1 MPTPP
6 RRPNGSHRE
15 EANGTRHAGSGNLP
29 PRRGTTRSLA
39 TVNLLLANVSDGV
52 VVLDSEGYIVDTNDA
67 ADRLFGE
74 PIEFGAISASFIT
87 RYKLATPDGAPL
99 PVDRLPSLRALAGES
114 VRAAEISITRP
125 DGSHVFVSVS
135 ASPVIV
141 HDKIDGVLM
150 ILNDI
155 SNRIRRDR
163 EAVAFQMLSQ
173 QLASSELDL
182 QAVYKT
188 IVTRVAEFAGA
199 RVVRLMLYDPASR
212 VLRRAAIQ
220 AQSGASEEDGGPIAL
235 SELTLDALAAR
246 TRLPVVVPDFND
258 FPSGTRPTTSGN
270 NPLPGAAIAV
280 PLIVH
285 SELVGTLSYD
295 LTDPHDF
302 DDAEI
307 SFIGMIAAHSAIA
320 IYNATLFQ
328 QRTRERAFLADIIDH
343 LPAGLVVFDIVH
355 PTVRGGRAAQT
366 DYRISMVNAQA
377 LTYLPARLVERTQAR
392 RQGIVGLRLRRIATD
407 EQSRRLIAS
416 LDEAFH
422 SGEIVTAEEV
432 GFGSDEATGES
443 TSWWNGSIVPLHDRA
458 GRVSELVLLATDITE
473 QVTTRR
479 RIEELVRIAG
489 TRAAEL
495 EATVSA
501 MTGAVTVS
509 DSVGRLRLANS
520 ASLETYGVDSLTELM
535 RISSLEERVQLR
547 HTDGRTVLPVDR
559 PLVRALAGETLQ
571 SDYTLFHHLLGRD
584 VHRRTSAA
592 PVRDGAGDIIGAVAV
607 ETDITSLIEIDRLKD
622 EFFSMAAHELRT
634 PLTAIKGY
642 VQILAKQ
649 LANVEAPSP
658 MILKSLTT
666 LREQGDRMERL
677 INELLD
683 FARIET
689 GQLMFRYRDFNIIS
703 LVEESVSEAAS
714 ASQRHWIS
722 LQTDHSEIVGRWD
735 RDRLAQVFGNLLT
748 NAVKYSPNGGAITVS
763 VNWPG
768 TPDADVQISIRDE
781 GLGIP
786 ASDMPRLF
794 TRYARVGDSDHFH
807 RSGLGIGLYIT
818 KEIVDSHGGRISASS
833 QTGRGSVFTV
843 SLPLQ
848 PRRTPRPAAGE
859 APSIPSPTVVQRTNQ
874 LTADALRSND

>member
-1 MPTPP
+1 MTTPP
-6 RRPNGSHRE
+6 RRSTGSRRE
-15 EANGTRHAGSGNLP
+15 GVNGTRQPATGGVP

-52 VVLDSEGYIVDTNDA
+52 ILLDAEGRIVDANDA
-67 ADRLFGE
+67 AERLFGE
-74 PIEFGAISASFIT
+74 SVEVGADPAWFIP
-87 RYKLATPDGAPL
+87 RYNLATPDGAPL

-114 VRAAEISITRP
+114 VRAAELSITRA
-125 DGSHVFVSVS
+125 DGSRVFVSIS

-141 HDKIDGVLM
+141 HGGIDGVLL

-155 SNRIRRDR
+155 SERVRRDR
-163 EAVAFQMLSQ
+163 EAAAFQTLSQ

-182 QAVYKT
+182 NAVYKT
-188 IVTRVAEFAGA
+188 IVTRVADITGA
-199 RVVRLMLYDPASR
+199 QVVRLMLYDPASR
-212 VLRRAAIQ
+212 TLRRAALQ
-220 AQSGASEEDGGPIAL
+220 AARGMQDEDAGPTGL

-246 TRLPVVVPDFND
+246 TRLPVVVPDFD
-258 FPSGTRPTTSGN
+258 EFPSGTRPTTSGAQHS
-270 NPLPGAAIAV
+270 PGAAIAV

-295 LTDPHDF
+295 LADPHVF

-307 SFIGMIAAHSAIA
+307 AFLGMLAAHSAVA

-343 LPAGLVVFDIVH
+343 LPAGLIVFDVVY
-355 PTVRGGRAAQT
+355 PTTRGGRTTQT
-366 DYRISMVNAQA
+366 DYRVSMLNAQA
-377 LTYLPARLVERTQAR
+377 MTYLPGRLVERTRTR
-392 RQGIVGLRLRRIATD
+392 RNGIVGLRLRRLATD
-407 EQSRRLIAS
+407 EQSRRLVDS

-422 SGEIVTAEEV
+422 GGEIVTGEEV
-432 GFGSDEATGES
+432 SFSHDDSSDDGKT
-443 TSWWNGSIVPLHDRA
+443 WWNGSVVPLRDRA
-458 GRVSELVLLATDITE
+458 GRISELVLLATDISE

-509 DSVGRLRLANS
+509 DATGRLRLANS
-520 ASLETYGVDSLTELM
+520 ASLATFGVDSLSELL
-535 RISSLEERVQLR
+535 RIPGIEERILLR
-547 HTDGRTVLPVDR
+547 HTDGRPVPPADR
-559 PLVRALAGETLQ
+559 PLVRALGGEALHA
-571 SDYTLFHHLLGRD
+571 DYTLFHHALGRD

-592 PVRDGAGDIIGAVAV
+592 PVRDGGGDIIGAVAV

-649 LANVEAPSP
+649 LARPDPTSP
-658 MILKSLTT
+658 MIHKSLAT
-666 LREQGDRMERL
+666 LREQSDRMERL

-683 FARIET
+683 FARVET
-689 GQLMFRYRDFNIIS
+689 GQLAFHYSDFN
-703 LVEESVSEAAS
+703 LVALIEEAVAEATRAT
-714 ASQRHWIS
+714 QRHWIS
-722 LQTDHSEIVGRWD
+722 LETQRTEITGRWD

-748 NAVKYSPNGGAITVS
+748 NSIKYSPDGGAITVS
-763 VNWPG
+763 VEWSG
-768 TPDADVQISIRDE
+768 SVDDDVTIAVRDE

-786 ASDMPRLF
+786 AQDLPRLF
-794 TRYARVGDSDHFH
+794 TRYSRVGDSSHFH

-818 KEIVDSHGGRISASS
+818 KEIVDSHGGRISATSEPG
-833 QTGRGSVFTV
+833 QGSTFTV
-843 SLPLQ
+843 ILPLQ
-848 PRRTPRPAAGE
+848 PRRTPRPVGAENTANVSTP
-859 APSIPSPTVVQRTNQ
+859 ATPAIPSVHH
-874 LTADALRSND
+874 SG

>member
-6 RRPNGSHRE
+6 RRLNGSGRE
-15 EANGTRHAGSGNLP
+15 EANGTRHSGSGQLA

-52 VVLDSEGYIVDTNDA
+52 ILLDSEGYIADANDA
-67 ADRLFGE
+67 AERLFGE
-74 PIEFGAISASFIT
+74 PIEIGAFPATFIT

-99 PVDRLPSLRALAGES
+99 PVDRLPSLRALGGES

-125 DGSHVFVSVS
+125 DGSRVFVSIS

-141 HDKIDGVLM
+141 HDKIDGVLL

-155 SNRIRRDR
+155 TNRIRRDR
-163 EAVAFQMLSQ
+163 EAAAFQTLSQ

-188 IVTRVAEFAGA
+188 IVTRVAEIAGA

-220 AQSGASEEDGGPIAL
+220 AQKGADEEDGGPISL

-246 TRLPVVVPDFND
+246 TRLPVVVPDFDD
-258 FPSGTRPTTSGN
+258 FPSGTRPTTSGS

-295 LTDPHDF
+295 LQDPHDF

-307 SFIGMIAAHSAIA
+307 SFLGMIAAHSAIA

-355 PTVRGGRAAQT
+355 PTVRGGRFAQA
-366 DYRISMVNAQA
+366 DYRISMLNDQA

-392 RQGIVGLRLRRIATD
+392 RQGVVGLRLRRIATD
-407 EQSRRLIAS
+407 EQSRRLIES
-416 LDEAFH
+416 LDKAFQ

-432 GFGSDEATGES
+432 SFGYDAETGDSE
-443 TSWWNGSIVPLHDRA
+443 SWWNGSIVPLHDRS

-509 DSVGRLRLANS
+509 DAAGRLRLANG
-520 ASLETYGVDSLTELM
+520 ASLETYGVESLADLM

-547 HTDGRTVLPVDR
+547 HTDGTVVPPADR

-571 SDYTLFHHLLGRD
+571 SDYTLFHHMLGRD

-649 LANVEAPSP
+649 LARSEAPSP

-689 GQLMFRYRDFNIIS
+689 GQLMFRYRDFDLVA
-703 LVEESVSEAAS
+703 LVEESVAEAAR
-714 ASQRHWIS
+714 ATQRHWIT
-722 LQTDHSEIVGRWD
+722 LKTDHEQINGRWD

-748 NAVKYSPNGGAITVS
+748 NAVKYSPNGGTITVT
-763 VNWPG
+763 VDWAG
-768 TPDADVQISIRDE
+768 APDADVQISVRDE

-794 TRYARVGDSDHFH
+794 TRYSRVGDSDHFH

-818 KEIVDSHGGRISASS
+818 KEIVDSHGGRVSVTSE
-833 QTGRGSVFTV
+833 TGRGSVFTV

-848 PRRTPRPAAGE
+848 PRRASRPATTATS
-859 APSIPSPTVVQRTNQ
+859 PIPTTAAVQRKNHV
-874 LTADALRSND
+874 TADSVRSHD

>member
-1 MPTPP
+1 MTTPP
-6 RRPNGSHRE
+6 RRPGGSRRDG
-15 EANGTRHAGSGNLP
+15 ANGRQQPSTSGLP

-52 VVLDSEGYIVDTNDA
+52 ILLDGEGRIVDANDA
-67 ADRLFGE
+67 AERLFGE
-74 PIEFGAISASFIT
+74 PIEIGADPAWFIP
-87 RYKLATPDGAPL
+87 RYKMATPDGAPL
-99 PVDRLPSLRALAGES
+99 PADRLPSLRALAGES
-114 VRAAEISITRP
+114 VRSAELSITRP
-125 DGSHVFVSVS
+125 DGSRVYVSLS

-141 HDKIDGVLM
+141 HGGIDGVLL

-155 SNRIRRDR
+155 SERVRRDR
-163 EAVAFQMLSQ
+163 EAAAFQTLSQ
-173 QLASSELDL
+173 QLATSELDL
-182 QAVYKT
+182 NAVYKT
-188 IVTRVAEFAGA
+188 IVTRIAEITGA
-199 RVVRLMLYDPASR
+199 RVVRLMLHDPASR
-212 VLRRAAIQ
+212 ALRRAAIQ
-220 AQSGASEEDGGPIAL
+220 AVKGMPDEDAGPIAL

-246 TRLPVVVPDFND
+246 TRLPVVVPDFNE
-258 FPSGTRPTTSGN
+258 FPSSTRPTTSGAD
-270 NPLPGAAIAV
+270 PAPGAAIAV

-295 LTDPHDF
+295 LAEPHIF

-307 SFIGMIAAHSAIA
+307 AFLGMIAAHSAVA

-343 LPAGLVVFDIVH
+343 LPAGLIVFDIVY
-355 PTVRGGRAAQT
+355 PTARGSRAPQT
-366 DYRISMVNAQA
+366 DYRVSMLNAQA
-377 LTYLPARLVERTQAR
+377 MTYLPTRLVERTRTR

-407 EQSRRLIAS
+407 VQSRRLVES
-416 LDEAFH
+416 LDQAFH
-422 SGEIVTAEEV
+422 GGEIVTGEEV
-432 GFGSDEATGES
+432 SFGHDGSPDHGQT
-443 TSWWNGSIVPLHDRA
+443 WWNGSIVPLRDRA

-509 DSVGRLRLANS
+509 DASGRLRLANR
-520 ASLETYGVDSLTELM
+520 ASLATFGVDSLAELM
-535 RISSLEERVQLR
+535 RITGLEERILLR
-547 HTDGRTVLPVDR
+547 HTDGRPVLPTDR
-559 PLVRALAGETLQ
+559 PLVRALGGETLQ
-571 SDYTLFHHLLGRD
+571 ADYTLFHHGIGRD

-649 LANVEAPSP
+649 LARAEAPSP
-658 MILKSLTT
+658 MIDKSLVT
-666 LREQGDRMERL
+666 LREQSDRMERL

-683 FARIET
+683 FARVET
-689 GQLMFRYRDFNIIS
+689 GQLAFRYRDFDLVALIEETVAEAARATQRHRIS
-703 LVEESVSEAAS
+703 LKTRHAS
-714 ASQRHWIS
+714 IA
-722 LQTDHSEIVGRWD
+722 GRWD
-735 RDRLAQVFGNLLT
+735 RDRLAQVFANLLT
-748 NAVKYSPNGGAITVS
+748 NAVKYSPDGGTITVS
-763 VNWPG
+763 IEWSG
-768 TPDADVQISIRDE
+768 GSEDDVVVSIRDE

-786 ASDMPRLF
+786 AEDLPRLF
-794 TRYARVGDSDHFH
+794 TRYSRVGDSSHFH

-833 QTGRGSVFTV
+833 EPGHGSTFTV
-843 SLPLQ
+843 TLPLQ
-848 PRRTPRPAAGE
+848 PRRIPRPSGEQASVVSASITPHPPHATANQPGHAG
-859 APSIPSPTVVQRTNQ
+859 
-874 LTADALRSND
+874 

>member
-1 MPTPP
+1 MTTPG
-6 RRPNGSHRE
+6 RRPTGSRRE
-15 EANGTRHAGSGNLP
+15 DANGTRQPGTGALS

-52 VVLDSEGYIVDTNDA
+52 ILLDGEGRIIDANDA
-67 ADRLFGE
+67 AERLFGE
-74 PIEFGAISASFIT
+74 PIEVGTDPAWFIP
-87 RYKLATPDGAPL
+87 RYQMATPDGAPL

-114 VRAAEISITRP
+114 VRSAELSITRP
-125 DGSHVFVSVS
+125 DGSRVYVSIS

-141 HDKIDGVLM
+141 HGGIDGVLL

-155 SNRIRRDR
+155 SERVRRDR
-163 EAVAFQMLSQ
+163 EAAAFQTLSQ

-182 QAVYKT
+182 NNVYKT
-188 IVTRVAEFAGA
+188 IVTRIAEITGA
-199 RVVRLMLYDPASR
+199 RVVRLMLHDPVSR
-212 VLRRAAIQ
+212 TLRRAAIQ
-220 AQSGASEEDGGPIAL
+220 STRGMPEEDDGPMGL

-246 TRLPVVVPDFND
+246 TRLPVIVPDFD
-258 FPSGTRPTTSGN
+258 EFPSGTRPTTSGAE
-270 NPLPGAAIAV
+270 PSPGAAIAV

-295 LTDPHDF
+295 LAEPHVF

-307 SFIGMIAAHSAIA
+307 AFLGMIAAHSAVA

-343 LPAGLVVFDIVH
+343 LPAGLIVFDIVY
-355 PTVRGGRAAQT
+355 PTVRGGRAAQA
-366 DYRISMVNAQA
+366 DYRVSMLNGQA
-377 LTYLPARLVERTQAR
+377 LSYLPPRLVERTRSR
-392 RQGIVGLRLRRIATD
+392 RNGIVGLRLRRIATD
-407 EQSRRLIAS
+407 EQSRRLIEL
-416 LDEAFH
+416 LDQAFLG
-422 SGEIVTAEEV
+422 GEIVTGEE
-432 GFGSDEATGES
+432 GNFGNDGAAGEGEN
-443 TSWWNGSIVPLHDRA
+443 WWNGSIVPLRDRA

-501 MTGAVTVS
+501 MTGAVTVC
-509 DSVGRLRLANS
+509 DATGRLRLANS
-520 ASLETYGVDSLTELM
+520 ASLATFGVDSLAELM
-535 RISSLEERVQLR
+535 RISGLEERILLR
-547 HTDGRTVLPVDR
+547 HTDGRPVQPADR

-571 SDYTLFHHLLGRD
+571 ADYTLFHHGTGRD

-649 LANVEAPSP
+649 LARNEAPSP

-666 LREQGDRMERL
+666 LREQGERMERL

-683 FARIET
+683 FARVET
-689 GQLMFRYRDFNIIS
+689 GQLAFRYREFDLIA
-703 LVEESVSEAAS
+703 LLEESVAETARAT
-714 ASQRHWIS
+714 QRHWIT
-722 LQTDHSEIVGRWD
+722 LKTPHAVIQGRWD
-735 RDRLAQVFGNLLT
+735 RDRLAQVFANLLT
-748 NAVKYSPNGGAITVS
+748 NAVKYSPDGGAITVAVGWS
-763 VNWPG
+763 G
-768 TPDADVQISIRDE
+768 RREDDVTISITDE

-786 ASDMPRLF
+786 AQDLPRLF
-794 TRYARVGDSDHFH
+794 ARYSRVGDSSHFH

-818 KEIVDSHGGRISASS
+818 KEIVDSHGGTISASS
-833 QTGRGSVFTV
+833 QAGHGSTFTV
-843 SLPLQ
+843 MLPLQ
-848 PRRTPRPAAGE
+848 PRRIARPA
-859 APSIPSPTVVQRTNQ
+859 PSDQPVAVAETIPAASQAN
-874 LTADALRSND
+874 

>member
-1 MPTPP
+1 MTTPS
-6 RRPNGSHRE
+6 RRSTGSRRE
-15 EANGTRHAGSGNLP
+15 GVNGTHQPGSGALP

-52 VVLDSEGYIVDTNDA
+52 ILLDSDGRIVDSNDA
-67 ADRLFGE
+67 AERLFGE
-74 PIEFGAISASFIT
+74 PVEVGADPASFIP
-87 RYKLATPDGAPL
+87 RYNLETPDGAPL
-99 PVDRLPSLRALAGES
+99 PAERMPSLRALAGES
-114 VRAAEISITRP
+114 VRSAELSITRP
-125 DGSHVFVSVS
+125 DGSRVFVSIS

-141 HDKIDGVLM
+141 HGNIDGVLL

-155 SNRIRRDR
+155 SNRVRRDR
-163 EAVAFQMLSQ
+163 EAAAFQTLSQ

-182 QAVYKT
+182 NAVYKT
-188 IVTRVAEFAGA
+188 IVSRIAEITGA
-199 RVVRLMLYDPASR
+199 QVVRLMLHDPASR
-212 VLRRAAIQ
+212 ALRRAALQ
-220 AQSGASEEDGGPIAL
+220 AARGMPEEDPGPIAL

-246 TRLPVVVPDFND
+246 TRLPVVVPDFD
-258 FPSGTRPTTSGN
+258 EFPAGTRPTTSGTDI
-270 NPLPGAAIAV
+270 LPGAAIAV

-295 LTDPHDF
+295 LADPHIF

-307 SFIGMIAAHSAIA
+307 AFLGMIAAHSAVA

-343 LPAGLVVFDIVH
+343 LPAGLIVFDVVY
-355 PTVRGGRAAQT
+355 PTARSGRAAQT
-366 DYRISMVNAQA
+366 DYRVSILNSQA
-377 LTYLPARLVERTQAR
+377 LTYLPSRLVERTRTR

-407 EQSRRLIAS
+407 EQSRRLIES
-416 LDEAFH
+416 LDQAFH
-422 SGEIVTAEEV
+422 GGEIVTGEEV
-432 GFGSDEATGES
+432 SLGQGES
-443 TSWWNGSIVPLHDRA
+443 SDDGKTWWSGSIVPLRDRA
-458 GRVSELVLLATDITE
+458 GRVTELVLLATDITE

-509 DSVGRLRLANS
+509 DATGRLRLANS
-520 ASLETYGVDSLTELM
+520 ASLATFGVDSLAELL
-535 RISSLEERVQLR
+535 RIPGSEERILLR
-547 HTDGRTVLPVDR
+547 HTDGRPVAPVDR
-559 PLVRALAGETLQ
+559 PLVRALSGEVLQ
-571 SDYTLFHHLLGRD
+571 ADYTLFHHALGRD

-649 LANVEAPSP
+649 LARTEPPSP
-658 MILKSLTT
+658 MIDKSLAT

-683 FARIET
+683 FARVET
-689 GQLMFRYRDFNIIS
+689 GQLAFQYSDFNLIGLI
-703 LVEESVSEAAS
+703 EESVAEAAR
-714 ASQRHWIS
+714 ATQRHRIA
-722 LQTDHSEIVGRWD
+722 LKTQHTEIAGRWD

-748 NAVKYSPNGGAITVS
+748 NSIKYSPDGGAITVS
-763 VNWPG
+763 VEWSGMPQ
-768 TPDADVQISIRDE
+768 DDVKISVRDE

-786 ASDMPRLF
+786 AQDLPRLF
-794 TRYARVGDSDHFH
+794 TRYSRVGDSSHFH

-833 QTGRGSVFTV
+833 ESGQGSTFTV

-848 PRRTPRPAAGE
+848 PRRTPRPAVGE
-859 APSIPSPTVVQRTNQ
+859 ATANVAAPIIPDVHHTSAVQPQRN
-874 LTADALRSND
+874 S